1 MSLIIQ
7 IRFNDSFDLGQ
18 NYDNNV
24 FLTEV
29 YPHLNHELQSKLQC
43 LYISNTLRKIFRH
56 DMGKYAIF
64 CQRALER
71 TILKGN
77 RDARPS
83 RMEIMSILLRHP
95 YHHSQPISIP
105 VHLMNNTY
113 QVCIVP
119 LQPILNLFIFY
130 PDFRVVIK
138 TVYLLYVISFGC
150 ICICCI

>member
-1 MSLIIQ
+1 
-7 IRFNDSFDLGQ
+7 
-18 NYDNNV
+18 
-24 FLTEV
+24 
-29 YPHLNHELQSKLQC
+29 
-43 LYISNTLRKIFRH
+43 
-56 DMGKYAIF
+56 MGKYAIF

-113 QVCIVP
+113 QVCMVP
-119 LQPILNLFIFY
+119 LQPIINWLIFY
-130 PDFRVVIK
+130 SDFRVVILILKRQMTNSWVIK
-138 TVYLLYVISFGC
+138 TVFVVVDKPWLYLLYIISCYYFLLDDKFWLCIYYVIWFYY
-150 ICICCI
+150 ICCRW

>member
-1 MSLIIQ
+1 
-7 IRFNDSFDLGQ
+7 
-18 NYDNNV
+18 
-24 FLTEV
+24 
-29 YPHLNHELQSKLQC
+29 
-43 LYISNTLRKIFRH
+43 
-56 DMGKYAIF
+56 MGKYAIF

-113 QVCIVP
+113 QVRMVP
-119 LQPILNLFIFY
+119 LQPIINWLIFY
-130 PDFRVVIK
+130 SDFRVVILILKRQMTNSWVIK
-138 TVYLLYVISFGC
+138 TVFVVVDKLWLYLLYIISCDHFLLDNKFWLCIYYVIWFYY
-150 ICICCI
+150 ICCRW

>member
-7 IRFNDSFDLGQ
+7 IRFNDSSDLGQ

-119 LQPILNLFIFY
+119 LQPILNLFIFCS
-130 PDFRVVIK
+130 DFRVVILVLFLK
-138 TVYLLYVISFGC
+138 RQMIDS
-150 ICICCI
+150 

>member
-119 LQPILNLFIFY
+119 LQPILYLFIFY
-130 PDFRVVIK
+130 SDFRVVILVRVLKK
-138 TVYLLYVISFGC
+138 TDD
-150 ICICCI
+150 